1 MEKKNYCAQTIKSIC
16 MNLSLIY
23 AINGVVSNSYSIVQ
37 AIFIQV
43 VYIKYEYS
51 LFWHLYIS
59 AYKSSGKTF
68 KYKTQTRIVIYQII
82 ITIVVSK

>member
-43 VYIKYEYS
+43 VYIKYKSTVYFDIFTS
-51 LFWHLYIS
+51 LPISHQERHLNI
-59 AYKSSGKTF
+59 KLKLE
-68 KYKTQTRIVIYQII
+68 
-82 ITIVVSK
+82 